1 MIWHG
6 GMAFFGAVFLMTL
19 FGYYY
24 CKNKKIPFFAV
35 ADIVV
40 IGGALGLAL
49 GRIGNFIN
57 SEIVGIAWNGPW
69 CVVYPAVD
77 SLCRHPYQ
85 LYASL
90 SHFLM
95 LGILVLAWK
104 KMKQRREGLL
114 FWLFVFLYG
123 LFRFITDF
131 WRNETVFVFGI
142 GGSQVASLVMVLIG
156 LIALKKI
163 YPSR

>member
-1 MIWHG
+1 
-6 GMAFFGAVFLMTL
+6 
-19 FGYYY
+19 
-24 CKNKKIPFFAV
+24 
-35 ADIVV
+35 
-40 IGGALGLAL
+40 
-49 GRIGNFIN
+49 
-57 SEIVGIAWNGPW
+57 
-69 CVVYPAVD
+69 
-77 SLCRHPYQ
+77 
-85 LYASL
+85 
-90 SHFLM
+90 M